1 MKEQNRQI
9 LTVDEISSRISLLFL
24 GDPVLSS
31 AVVRGEIAEMKKH
44 TSGHV
49 YFTLLGRESRISCA
63 LFKNYHSFVPQWP
76 KNGDEVIAEGGV
88 SVYAPRGSY
97 QLLVRRLVPVGKG
110 AADRA
115 RQELQALLEKEGLF
129 DVRRKRPLP
138 PYPEKVAVVTSLTGA
153 ALQDVLSVSAG
164 RMPSCSILVIPTLV
178 QGYDSPA
185 EIAEALEKAA
195 KIPDLDC
202 VMLVRGGGSR
212 DDLLPFDDER
222 VVRAVAGCPVPL
234 VTGVGHEID
243 STLSDL
249 AADLFAPT
257 PSAAAERVFPDFRE
271 ILSRLHS
278 RRSTAGL
285 CIAREIRSAEKDM
298 KALRSRGAGT
308 TGRIITGREA
318 LCDLAGARLSAAA
331 AGRFA
336 ALSERLASFNASL
349 SSLSPRKVYERGY
362 ILCEKDGV
370 PVFSAGQVRPED
382 EVRLRFL
389 DGDALA
395 EVKTVFPR
403 GDQP

>member
-1 MKEQNRQI
+1 MTEQSRQI

-24 GDPVLSS
+24 GDPILKS

-63 LFKNYHSFVPQWP
+63 FFKNYLSFVPQWP

-97 QLLVRRLVPVGKG
+97 QLLVRRLVPLGKG

-115 RQELQALLEKEGLF
+115 RQELQARLEKEGLF
-129 DVRRKRPLP
+129 DPRRKRPLP
-138 PYPEKVAVVTSLTGA
+138 LYPQKVAVVTSRTGA

-164 RMPSCSILVIPTLV
+164 RMPSCHILVIPTLV
-178 QGYDSPA
+178 QGYDAPR
-185 EIAEALEKAA
+185 EIAEALGRAA

-212 DDLLPFDDER
+212 DDLAPFDDEQ
-222 VVRAVAGCPVPL
+222 VVRAVAGSPVPL

-257 PSAAAERVFPDFRE
+257 PSGAAERVFPDFRD
-271 ILSRLHS
+271 ILSRLKS
-278 RRSTAGL
+278 RKSLAAS
-285 CIAREIRSAEKDM
+285 CVIREIRTLEKDVQS
-298 KALRSRGAGT
+298 LRSRGART
-308 TGRIITGREA
+308 TERIMAE
-318 LCDLAGARLSAAA
+318 LDSSCRLSAARLCA
-331 AGRFA
+331 AADGRLA
-336 ALSERLASFNASL
+336 AFSERLSSGAASL
-349 SSLSPRKVYERGY
+349 DALSPLKVFGRGF
-362 ILCEKDGV
+362 ILCEKDGT
-370 PVFSAGQVRPED
+370 PVRSAGQIFPGD
-382 EVRLRFL
+382 EVRLRFQ
-389 DGDALA
+389 DGDVTAGVRA
-395 EVKTVFPR
+395 VHRKEGV
-403 GDQP
+403 

>member
-1 MKEQNRQI
+1 MTEQKRQI

-24 GDPVLSS
+24 GDPILKS

-97 QLLVRRLVPVGKG
+97 QLLVKRLVPVGKG

-115 RQELQALLEKEGLF
+115 RQELLARLEKEGLF
-129 DVRRKRPLP
+129 DPRRKRPLP
-138 PYPEKVAVVTSLTGA
+138 LYPQKVAVVTSRTGA
-153 ALQDVLSVSAG
+153 ALQDVLSISAG
-164 RMPSCSILVIPTLV
+164 RMPSCNILVIPTLV
-178 QGYDSPA
+178 QGYDAPK
-185 EIAEALEKAA
+185 EIAEALGRAA

-212 DDLLPFDDER
+212 DDLAPFDDEQ
-222 VVRAVAGCPVPL
+222 VVRAVAGSPVPL

-257 PSAAAERVFPDFRE
+257 PSGAAERVFPDYRD
-271 ILSRLHS
+271 ILSRLKS
-278 RRSTAGL
+278 RKSLAASCVT
-285 CIAREIRSAEKDM
+285 REIRSLEKDVETY
-298 KALRSRGAGT
+298 RSRGART
-308 TGRIITGREA
+308 TERIIAA
-318 LCDLAGARLSAAA
+318 LDSSCHLSAARLSAAA
-331 AGRFA
+331 EGRLA
-336 ALSERLASFNASL
+336 AFSERLSSGAASL
-349 SSLSPRKVYERGY
+349 DALSPLKVFGRGF
-362 ILCEKDGV
+362 ILCEKEGT
-370 PVFSAGQVRPED
+370 PVNSAKQISAGD
-382 EVRLRFL
+382 EVRLRFR
-389 DGDALA
+389 DGDVTAGVRA
-395 EVKTVFPR
+395 VHRKE
-403 GDQP
+403 GE

>member
-1 MKEQNRQI
+1 MTEQNRQI
-9 LTVDEISSRISLLFL
+9 LTVDEISALISGLFL
-24 GDPVLSS
+24 ADPILKS
-31 AVVRGEIAEMKKH
+31 AVVRGEIAEIKKH

-49 YFTLLGRESRISCA
+49 YFTLLGQESRIACA

-88 SVYAPRGSY
+88 SIYAPRGSY

-129 DVRRKRPLP
+129 DLRRKRPLP
-138 PYPEKVAVVTSLTGA
+138 VYPEKVAVVTSGTGA

-164 RMPSCSILVIPTLV
+164 RMPSCRILVIPTLV
-178 QGYDSPA
+178 QGYDAPVK
-185 EIAEALEKAA
+185 IAEALEKAA
-195 KIPDLDC
+195 GIHDLDC

-234 VTGVGHEID
+234 VTGVGHETD

-257 PSAAAERVFPDFRE
+257 PSAAAERVFPDRRD
-271 ILSRLHS
+271 ILSRLKS
-278 RRSTAGL
+278 RKSLAAA
-285 CIAREIRSAEKDM
+285 CVAREIRSLEKDVQTF
-298 KALRSRGAGT
+298 RSRGAGIT
-308 TGRIITGREA
+308 ERIIAERDA
-318 LCDLAGARLSAAA
+318 LFNLSAARLSAGALSRLAA
-331 AGRFA
+331 F
-336 ALSERLASFNASL
+336 SERLASSSASL
-349 SSLSPRKVYERGY
+349 NSLSPRKVFDRGY
-362 ILCEKDGV
+362 ILCEKNGV
-370 PVFSAGQVRPED
+370 PVHSAGQIFPED

-395 EVKTVFPR
+395 EIRTVTKKER
-403 GDQP
+403 E

>member
-1 MKEQNRQI
+1 MTELNRPI
-9 LTVDEISSRISLLFL
+9 LTVDDITSRISLLFL
-24 GDPVLSS
+24 GDPVLKS
-31 AVVRGEIAEMKKH
+31 AVVRGEIAEIKKH

-76 KNGDEVIAEGGV
+76 RNGDEVVAEGGV

-129 DVRRKRPLP
+129 DLRRKRPLP
-138 PYPEKVAVVTSLTGA
+138 PYPEKVAVVTSRTGA
-153 ALQDVLSVSAG
+153 ALQDVISVSAG
-164 RMPSCSILVIPTLV
+164 RMPSCRILVIPTLV
-178 QGYDSPA
+178 QGYDAPA
-185 EIAEALEKAA
+185 EIAEALGKAA

-234 VTGVGHEID
+234 VTGVGHETD

-257 PSAAAERVFPDFRE
+257 PSAAAERVFPDSRD
-271 ILSRLHS
+271 ILSRLRS
-278 RRSTAGL
+278 RKSLAEA
-285 CIAREIRSAEKDM
+285 CVEREIRSLGKD
-298 KALRSRGAGT
+298 LLSFRNREVRT
-308 TGRIITGREA
+308 IERII
-318 LCDLAGARLSAAA
+318 AGLDSLFHLSAARLTAGTSGRIA
-331 AGRFA
+331 AF
-336 ALSERLASFNASL
+336 SERLASCSASL
-349 SSLSPRKVYERGY
+349 SSLSPRKVFDRGY
-362 ILCEKDGV
+362 ILCEKGGF
-370 PVFSAGQVRPED
+370 PVHSAGRIFPGD

-395 EVKTVFPR
+395 EVRAVHQKER
-403 GDQP
+403 E